1 VKKSKY
7 CVLLLV
13 ILFLPLFTNLIYD
26 QIPRSYR
33 NIELAAPDFDARN
46 YIGLG
51 TSELR
56 EGLTGENIT
65 VAVLDTGIDADHSVF
80 TPPFGDWKDRI
91 TFYDYEENSTTNDWE
106 DIQWHGTWAAS
117 IFGGNSLDYK
127 GVAPNV
133 NILAMKVFFM
143 DNGEPSSTVGILEQA
158 VDWLIYNKDIYSV
171 RIASMSLGLPYDAD
185 INAIKQL
192 NNAVEKLVENGIC
205 VVAAAG
211 NSGENGFGT
220 IESPAS
226 AESVLAVGGVDYN
239 GNMFSQSS
247 KGPTYEGITKPDV
260 CAPAVDVQGADPTP
274 PFPLYITGSGTSA
287 STPFVSGLAAL
298 MLEKQTDLTPLELK
312 SIISLTSYRTIDP
325 RTIKDN
331 IQGWGIVKGYAALDA
346 LNPPVQ
352 INANSRFEF
361 TLNESY
367 PVLCIPINIKA
378 FDNYFLQLNQ
388 KNTAEAEIYLFDD
401 QPDEAGNPQLI
412 THSISMLEPYD
423 TLNRVGLSSFDSD
436 DYYMVVKLVHG
447 TGNGDFSITMVIEY
461 RLGVFFG
468 LVGINLLGL
477 VYIGFQFKKFQGLK
491 ARQIA

>member
-1 VKKSKY
+1 M
-7 CVLLLV
+7 
-13 ILFLPLFTNLIYD
+13 ILFLPLFANHICD
-26 QIPRSYR
+26 HIPKSYR
-33 NIELAAPDFDARN
+33 NIELAAPDFDTRN

-56 EGLTGENIT
+56 EDLTGENIT
-65 VAVLDTGIDADHSVF
+65 VAVLDTGIDADHPVF
-80 TPPFGDWKDRI
+80 TPPFGDWEDRI
-91 TFYDYEENSTTNDWE
+91 TFYDYEINSTTTDWE

-117 IFGGNSLDYK
+117 ILGGNSFVYK
-127 GVAPNV
+127 GIAPNV
-133 NILAMKVFFM
+133 NILAMKVFYM
-143 DNGEPSSTVGILEQA
+143 DDGEPSSTVEILEQA
-158 VDWLIYNKDIYSV
+158 IDWLIDNKDEYSV

-192 NNAVEKLVENGIC
+192 NNAVEKLVKNGIC

-211 NSGENGFGT
+211 NSGNNGLGT

-247 KGPTYEGITKPDV
+247 KGPTYNGITKPDV
-260 CAPAVDVQGADPTP
+260 CAPAYNVQGADPSP
-274 PFPLYITGSGTSA
+274 RLAPDYINASGTSA

-298 MLEKQTDLTPLELK
+298 MLEKENDLTALELK

-352 INANSRFEF
+352 INENSRFEF
-361 TLNESY
+361 TLNESQ

-388 KNTAEAEIYLFDD
+388 KNPAEAEMYIFDN
-401 QPDEAGNPQLI
+401 QPDKAGNPQLI
-412 THSISMLEPYD
+412 THSISILEPFD
-423 TLNRVGLSSFDSD
+423 SLNRIGLSSFDSD
-436 DYYMVVKLVHG
+436 QYYMVVKLVHG

-461 RLGVFFG
+461 RLGFFFG
-468 LVGINLLGL
+468 LVVINLLGL
-477 VYIGFQFKKFQGLK
+477 VYIGFQFKKFQGLHT
-491 ARQIA
+491 R